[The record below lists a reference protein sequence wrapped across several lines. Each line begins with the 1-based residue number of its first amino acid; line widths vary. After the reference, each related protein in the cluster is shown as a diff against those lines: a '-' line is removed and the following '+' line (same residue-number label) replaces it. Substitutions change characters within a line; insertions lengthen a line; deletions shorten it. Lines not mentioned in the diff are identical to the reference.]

1 MADVALSIGG
11 YSYTVACRAGD
22 EDHLLRLGAI
32 VDAKANEAKATVGTV
47 SEVRQLLLAA
57 LLFAD
62 ESLDSAPSTANSAP
76 QTDSAPLLALA
87 ERLEALAET
96 LESSAQS
103 A

>member
-11 YSYTVACRAGD
+11 YSYTVACRAGE

-32 VDAKANEAKATVGTV
+32 VDAKASDAKAAVGNI

-62 ESLDSAPSTANSAP
+62 ESLDSTP
-76 QTDSAPLLALA
+76 QTATTVGSPALA
-87 ERLEALAET
+87 ALADRLEALAES
-96 LESSAQS
+96 LENSARH